1 MLLNNVKVLR
11 PKTTKIQKRNGIG
24 YVYQVIGKS
33 YKKDKKYT
41 VENRKLIGKMIDEE
55 WMIPNEYFEQYYP
68 DVCVEQETPEFS
80 DTLRIGCF
88 LVVQKI
94 FRDLQIE
101 DVLLSIFGDLGSF
114 IEDIVSYMITNESC
128 TFQYYS
134 NFMRNHPVMDKNIR
148 DDTQISRLLKY
159 NIKEQDINLFLRAW
173 NQMNNTKEC
182 IYVGYDST
190 NFNTNAYGIE
200 LADYGHPKVDEGL
213 PQYNLA
219 YAVNQKDST
228 PLFYELYDG
237 SVIDNTE
244 LEIMLEEAKE
254 FGHEKL
260 GVLMDRGYISEK
272 NIKALRTKGY
282 EYILMMKQNQR
293 ICQEIIEE
301 YGAAVQSL
309 EGYYIGEHGVYGTTV
324 KKQLYGQETN
334 IHVYYDDI
342 RASEE
347 KVALMS
353 RYETWEKEIEK
364 KVEKKLAA
372 EGEMK
377 KYRKVFK
384 LKYDQN
390 GYLIAYQRNSRYI
403 KEEIRNLGFFF
414 IITSEEMSTSKALD
428 IYRGRDNIEKMFR
441 SLKSGIDFNKARV
454 HTTESLKS
462 KVFVTFIAMIVRNE
476 LFQKAEELRKK
487 NRKAYTVP
495 GMISELENIECTRNS
510 VGRYRRKYALTAKQ
524 KLILKQFDMD
534 ENILTEA
541 LVNSATN
548 ASFIFSYTNSAKLRF
563 FSFVLVIDFQIHSKS
578 YNILSYLSPYYF

>member
-159 NIKEQDINLFLRAW
+159 NIKEQDINLFLHAW

-324 KKQLYGQETN
+324 KKLYGQETN

-364 KVEKKLAA
+364 KVAKRIAT

-390 GYLIAYQRNSRYI
+390 GYLVAYQRNSRYI

-462 KVFVTFIAMIVRNE
+462 KVFVTFIATIVRNE

-534 ENILTEA
+534 EKYIDRSIGE
-541 LVNSATN
+541 
-548 ASFIFSYTNSAKLRF
+548 FSY
-563 FSFVLVIDFQIHSKS
+563 
-578 YNILSYLSPYYF
+578 

>member
-1 MLLNNVKVLR
+1 MDCMALYKWIRWLYFHGLGGSA
-11 PKTTKIQKRNGIG
+11 TME
-24 YVYQVIGKS
+24 YSVIGKS

-88 LVVQKI
+88 LVVQKL

-101 DVLLSIFGDLGSF
+101 DVLSSIFGDLGLF

-134 NFMRNHPVMDKNIR
+134 NFMRNHPVMDKNMR

-159 NIKEQDINLFLRAW
+159 NIKEEDINLFLRAW

-182 IYVGYDST
+182 VYVGYDST

-364 KVEKKLAA
+364 KVAKRIAT

-390 GYLIAYQRNSRYI
+390 GYLVAYQRNSRYI

-534 ENILTEA
+534 EKYIDRSIGE
-541 LVNSATN
+541 
-548 ASFIFSYTNSAKLRF
+548 FSY
-563 FSFVLVIDFQIHSKS
+563 
-578 YNILSYLSPYYF
+578 